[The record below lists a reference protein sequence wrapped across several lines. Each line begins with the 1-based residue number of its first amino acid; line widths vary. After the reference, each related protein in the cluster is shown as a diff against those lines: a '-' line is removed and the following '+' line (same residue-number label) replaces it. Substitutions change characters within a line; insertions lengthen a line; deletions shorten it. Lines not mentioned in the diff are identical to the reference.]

1 MVIVFVLFISKKL
14 INTKKRSS
22 YHSVKANSVDEIMRS
37 GTAKALPTE

>member
-1 MVIVFVLFISKKL
+1 MVIASALLISKKL

-37 GTAKALPTE
+37 GIAKALPTE